1 MKNQFLTG
9 VAALALLDSSAAT
22 AADLPLSMPVKALPV
37 SAPFTWTG
45 FYIGGHV
52 GYSWGRLDGD
62 TLTDITIA
70 PGLGFGSP
78 PGTRI
83 FSFDRNLD
91 PNGVLGGGQLGYNY
105 QIGSAVVGFETDFSW
120 TGQKA
125 DFRFNG
131 RNTSLNSEDYTYQE
145 TLRAQLEYM
154 GTVRGRLGYAFGMF
168 MPYITGGFAWG
179 HMSSDLSSSLKQAFG
194 PTQTIAASQSRTL
207 TGGTIG
213 AGVEYAVAP
222 KWSLKAE
229 YLYVDL
235 GKETFFGGQSG
246 STFGIRDHTVRL
258 GVNFR
263 P

>member
-9 VAALALLDSSAAT
+9 VAALALLDSSAAS
-22 AADLPLSMPVKALPV
+22 AADLPPAMPVKALAV
-37 SAPFTWTG
+37 SAPFAWTG

-52 GYSWGRLDGD
+52 GYSWGGINGD
-62 TLTDITIA
+62 TFTNITV
-70 PGLGFGSP
+70 P
-78 PGTRI
+78 PGFFGGTPLGTQL
-83 FSFDRNLD
+83 FSFDRNLN
-91 PNGVLGGGQLGYNY
+91 PNGILGGGQLGYNY
-105 QIGSAVVGFETDFSW
+105 QIGSAVLGFETDFSW
-120 TGQKA
+120 TGQRA
-125 DFRFNG
+125 DSRFNG
-131 RNTSLNSEDYTYQE
+131 ARSINFEDYVYQE
-145 TLRAQLEYM
+145 TVRAQLEYM

-179 HMSSDLSSSLKQAFG
+179 HMSSDLNSSLKLFSQS
-194 PTQTIAASQSRTL
+194 QTIAVSQSRSL

-213 AGVEYAVAP
+213 AGVEYAFAR

-235 GKETFFGGQSG
+235 GKQTFFDGQSG
-246 STFGIRDHTVRL
+246 STFGLRDHTLRF

>member
-45 FYIGGHV
+45 FYIGGHA

-62 TLTDITIA
+62 TLTDLTVS
-70 PGLGFGSP
+70 PGPIFNGIP
-78 PGTRI
+78 PNSHV
-83 FSFDRNLD
+83 FSFNRNLN
-91 PNGVLGGGQLGYNY
+91 PNGVLGGGQVGYNY

-120 TGQKA
+120 TGQRA

-131 RNTSLNSEDYTYQE
+131 TNRVNFEDYVYQE

-154 GTVRGRLGYAFGMF
+154 GTVRGRLGYAFGLF
-168 MPYITGGFAWG
+168 MPYITSGFAWG
-179 HMSSDLSSSLKQAFG
+179 HMTSNLNSSLQQLFG
-194 PTQTIAASQSRTL
+194 GTQTIAASQSRTL

-235 GKETFFGGQSG
+235 GKKTFFDGQSG